1 MRNQIHAPWALSA
14 SPRLLKN
21 VYMGKKTN
29 DRHFQATKIQNNF
42 IHDAQHLS
50 QISSNSQA
58 NCLNTKDLGE
68 SQLWQHHSGNHT
80 RTMDIGLPDHELD
93 GGLKPRRKSQSPWR
107 PGWRARSDSKSPS
120 MIQWRWQRSQ
130 LTWESGNYKVHFLR
144 ADYSVGIFL
153 SWGP

>member
-1 MRNQIHAPWALSA
+1 
-14 SPRLLKN
+14 
-21 VYMGKKTN
+21 MGKKTN

-93 GGLKPRRKSQSPWR
+93 VGAQTKKEVPEPLETWLK
-107 PGWRARSDSKSPS
+107 G
-120 MIQWRWQRSQ
+120 
-130 LTWESGNYKVHFLR
+130 
-144 ADYSVGIFL
+144 
-153 SWGP
+153 